1 MHSSERA
8 LLLLCLSYCPLAMR
22 DLTLPRFFCVAAVD
36 VISIAPAVFLL
47 CSSRCQQKVSLIRNR
62 NRQSGLRL
70 MELRRRTLTC
80 ELVQ

>member
-1 MHSSERA
+1 MHSSELA
-8 LLLLCLSYCPLAMR
+8 LLLLCLSYCPLTMR

-36 VISIAPAVFLL
+36 VISIAPAFFLL

-62 NRQSGLRL
+62 QSELRL
-70 MELRRRTLTC
+70 MELRCRVTLTC

>member
-1 MHSSERA
+1 MHSSELA

-36 VISIAPAVFLL
+36 VISIAPAFFLL

-62 NRQSGLRL
+62 QS
-70 MELRRRTLTC
+70 ELSY
-80 ELVQ
+80 V